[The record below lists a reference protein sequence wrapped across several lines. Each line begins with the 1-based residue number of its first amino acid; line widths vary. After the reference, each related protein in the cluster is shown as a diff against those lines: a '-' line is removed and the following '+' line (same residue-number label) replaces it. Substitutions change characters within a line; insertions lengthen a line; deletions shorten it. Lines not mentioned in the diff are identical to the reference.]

1 MISLR
6 TLINTTFFWFLA
18 LIIFWAY
25 TKWIDNTPAK
35 ELLYAIGRSDL
46 GNLTVTTNEWLS
58 IDNQSQ
64 LIQKLDNMEKMIQA
78 TNMNCALLQLNTQ
91 SSSTLGINNTTLFPS
106 LPTTSVASQ
115 TIAIPVF
122 NSVLNAQLPQ
132 NEQATDAALSMI
144 QRPLDSSN
152 PTINDIF
159 SFITNLSLSSDETS
173 KWLINIFNGYHIS
186 LGKYT
191 LSEGV
196 LTLPLMSTDSLSS
209 TQFNLISSIL
219 EKTYTQFPEITKVIV
234 QQQS

>member
-1 MISLR
+1 MISFR
-6 TLINTTFFWFLA
+6 TLVNTTFFWFLA
-18 LIIFWAY
+18 AIIFRAY
-25 TKWIDNTPAK
+25 TRWIDNTPAK
-35 ELLYAIGRSDL
+35 ELLYNIGWSDL
-46 GNLTVTTNEWLS
+46 GNLASDQWFST
-58 IDNQSQ
+58 DNQSQ
-64 LIQKLDNMEKMIQA
+64 LMQKIDNMEKMVQA

-91 SSSTLGINNTTLFPS
+91 WSLWWISSQSTTPS
-106 LPTTSVASQ
+106 TQQQNSTV
-115 TIAIPVF
+115 AIPVF
-122 NSVLNAQLPQ
+122 NSVLNAQLPK

-191 LSEGV
+191 LSEGT
-196 LTLPLMSTDSLSS
+196 LTLPLMSTETLSS